1 MRWFIN
7 AQKMVVF
14 LLLLGSGFL
23 AVYNLDGYPD
33 FMALDEGFRLY
44 FARNVTEHGKWAI
57 LTQDGYQEYW
67 RDSTGLLVLG
77 SVIAAFKLFGPSL
90 WLARLLVSVF
100 LIAGVVTVYL
110 VVHNWYGQQAA
121 ILAVALFLF
130 FGPPWLN
137 SVTMGR
143 CVYGEVPALVLFITG
158 CWLWSRAVIQPSRFL
173 PAASLTFALAVLAKD
188 LFAPVIIAAIVITS
202 VYQRW
207 RGVIVP
213 RLCVIL
219 PMVACL
225 VAFTGWS
232 LFQYIMSLLSGF
244 GHQHNLVHL
253 SLSRVMIVS
262 PLLWFQN
269 AKFLYDNGVLFV
281 IPSVLYVLFI
291 RKTNID
297 SGFLV
302 LSFFLVVWSIWYIGF
317 SIGWPRYAYP
327 IWAVG
332 GIMLAILL
340 DDIRVMMH
348 RYITEEP
355 KRLLAQLAYPIFI
368 GLSCVIIVLWPAQN
382 TVRRL
387 FAEANDDAQM
397 MAMYIDRYIPAD
409 ARIVSGQWDIWFY
422 SSRTYIPI
430 PAEYYESKIAKQVGK
445 HVAISH
451 FTDMND
457 LRAEYIIDGHEN
469 QVVEMVPFSSLQD
482 DYELVYQNASYRLYR
497 LKP

>member
-1 MRWFIN
+1 MRRFIN
-7 AQKMVVF
+7 SRKVVVL

-44 FARNVTEHGKWAI
+44 FAINVTEHGKWAI

-67 RDSTGLLVLG
+67 CDSTGLLVLG

-100 LIAGVVTVYL
+100 LIAGVVTIYL

-121 ILAVALFLF
+121 MLAVALFLF

-143 CVYGEVPALVLFITG
+143 CVYGEVPVLVLFIAG
-158 CWLWSRAVIQPSRFL
+158 CWLWSRAVTQPSRFL

-202 VYQRW
+202 VHQRW
-207 RGVIVP
+207 RGVIVS
-213 RLCVIL
+213 RVCVIL
-219 PMVACL
+219 PIVACL
-225 VAFTGWS
+225 VAFIGWS
-232 LFQYIMSLLSGF
+232 LFQYIMSLLNGF

-262 PLLWFQN
+262 SQLWFQN

-297 SGFLV
+297 SGLLV
-302 LSFFLVVWSIWYIGF
+302 LSFFLIVWSIWYIGF

-327 IWAVG
+327 VWAVG

-355 KRLLAQLAYPIFI
+355 KRLLPQLAYSIVI
-368 GLSCVIIVLWPAQN
+368 GLSCAIIVLWPAQN

-387 FAEANDDAQM
+387 FAAANNDAQM
-397 MAMYIDRYIPAD
+397 MALYIDKYIPAD

-422 SSRTYIPI
+422 SLRTYIPI
-430 PAEYYESKIAKQVGK
+430 PTEYYESKIAEQVGK

-451 FTDMND
+451 FTDMHD

-469 QVVEMVPFSSLQD
+469 QVVEMVSFSSLQD